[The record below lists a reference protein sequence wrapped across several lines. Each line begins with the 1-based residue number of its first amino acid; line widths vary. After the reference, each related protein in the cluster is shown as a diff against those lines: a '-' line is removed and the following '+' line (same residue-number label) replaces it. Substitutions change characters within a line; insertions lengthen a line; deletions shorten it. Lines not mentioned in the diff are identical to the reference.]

1 LQKANPDPSD
11 LVYLPSDFF
20 SISSGLQ
27 KRIAKLMTKNMK
39 VEVSIKVFL
48 NNVTSVD
55 DNTSKSELYASYRLA
70 WFIIN
75 IGSSDGYKKRATD

>member
-1 LQKANPDPSD
+1 
-11 LVYLPSDFF
+11 
-20 SISSGLQ
+20 
-27 KRIAKLMTKNMK
+27 MTKNMK
-39 VEVSIKVFL
+39 VEVSIEVFL

>member
-1 LQKANPDPSD
+1 
-11 LVYLPSDFF
+11 
-20 SISSGLQ
+20 
-27 KRIAKLMTKNMK
+27 MTKNMK
-39 VEVSIKVFL
+39 VEVSIEVFL

-75 IGSSDGYKKRATD
+75 IGSSDGYKKGQRTRLQLMRMGWSLIKLIGWRSPSQTYIKN